1 MARLE
6 ASRLARPAVLGLLA
20 VLAMGAEEKSTPS
33 QFASRTPR
41 YRLQTS
47 DVVDIQFRFTPEF
60 NQTVTVQPDGFVPL
74 QAAGELKL
82 QDLTVEEATQAI
94 AAKYRGILHEPAI
107 TLVLKDFNKPYFVVG
122 GEVQRPGKFDLRGE
136 LTLSDAVA
144 MAGGFTPNAKLDQ
157 VFLLRRVSPEMAE
170 VKKLSLKDV
179 LGKGRLEEDIRLLP
193 GDGVYVSKSVLGK
206 IDRFMSV
213 TRLGVFFPLPLG
225 R

>member
-1 MARLE
+1 M
-6 ASRLARPAVLGLLA
+6 AVLNA
-20 VLAMGAEEKSTPS
+20 SADEKTAGQP
-33 QFASRTPR
+33 FASRTPR

-47 DVVDIQFRFTPEF
+47 DVVEIQFRFTPEF

-74 QAAGELKL
+74 QAAGEVKI
-82 QDLTVEEATQAI
+82 QDLSLEEATQAI
-94 AAKYRGILHEPAI
+94 AAKYKGMLHEPAI
-107 TLVLKDFNKPYFVVG
+107 TLALKDFNKPYFVVG
-122 GEVQRPGKFDLRGE
+122 GEVTRPGKFDLRGE

-170 VKKLSLKDV
+170 VKKLSLKN
-179 LGKGRLEEDIRLLP
+179 LLAKGKLEEDIRLQP
-193 GDGVYVSKSVLGK
+193 GDGVYVSKSVMGK
-206 IDRFMSV
+206 IDRFMAV

>member
-1 MARLE
+1 MARLS
-6 ASRLARPAVLGLLA
+6 AFWPSHGIVLCLVA
-20 VLAMGAEEKSTPS
+20 VLAAQADEKTTA
-33 QFASRTPR
+33 QFASRNPR

-47 DVVDIQFRFTPEF
+47 DVVEIQFRFTPEF
-60 NQTVTVQPDGFVPL
+60 NQTVTVQPDGFIPL
-74 QAAGELKL
+74 QAAGELKV
-82 QDLTVEEATQAI
+82 QELTLEEATQAI
-94 AAKYRGILHEPAI
+94 AGKYKGILHEPAI

-122 GEVQRPGKFDLRGE
+122 GEVQHPGKFDLRGE

-170 VKKLSLKDV
+170 VKKLSLKNV

-193 GDGVYVSKSVLGK
+193 GDGVYVSKSVIGK
-206 IDRFMSV
+206 IDRFMQI
-213 TRLGVFFPLPLG
+213 TRLGMYFPLPIG